1 MKSKC
6 KKEIGDHR
14 RESRKNGG
22 GPTPPPPSQEAL
34 EILDLL
40 PMEFVDGT
48 NKYDCD
54 VLVSIFRSEITKPN
68 LYVKK

>member
-14 RESRKNGG
+14 RESRKTGG
-22 GPTPPPPSQEAL
+22 GPMPPPPSREAL

-48 NKYDCD
+48 NEYDCD
-54 VLVSIFRSEITKPN
+54 VSIFRSEITKPN